1 MKIPIREAGGL
12 GQKIGRT
19 LLLAVGVAFTLSATG
34 VSAPAQSADLN
45 KVLSEMDAA
54 AAKFQSAQA
63 DFDWDQYEKIVD
75 EHDSQSGVIYFD
87 RRGAGTDMAAHIE
100 KPDEK
105 VVVYK
110 GGELQ
115 FFQPKID
122 QLTIFSAAAN
132 RQQYESFLTLGFGG
146 SGKDLAANWDITYKG
161 MESIAGVETAKLDLV
176 SKQESVRKMFDHVTI
191 WVDPSRGISLKQ
203 QFFEPSGDV
212 RTDNFTNIK
221 YNAKVPLTAFTLK
234 TTSKTQIVR
243 K

>member
-221 YNAKVPLTAFTLK
+221 YNAKVPPTAFTLK

>member
-34 VSAPAQSADLN
+34 VSALAQSADLN

-87 RRGAGTDMAAHIE
+87 RKGAGTDMAAHIE

-122 QLTIFSAAAN
+122 QLTIFSAGAN

-146 SGKDLAANWDITYKG
+146 SGKDLAANWNVTYKG